1 MHTKIQAI
9 LFILSRRARMP
20 VFEEGAVGP
29 VSNIEDSGLCV
40 EQAEMVVSET
50 GGLLTEIFH
59 AN

>member
-1 MHTKIQAI
+1 
-9 LFILSRRARMP
+9 MP